1 MGSKTVSIIQ
11 IRVIN
16 AEKDDKFD
24 FLQLFD
30 KLNIPYI
37 DAVTNDGPI
46 GVYFDNT
53 TYTGDNRYIYIFIQ
67 EEKIMISK
75 NRKYTNLDRYKVDVI
90 DNLKELYKKI
100 RAYKRYG

>member
-1 MGSKTVSIIQ
+1 MSYLEMIMKILDRIFRVLYEEKQQAILCEYKIEKIITNGIMSDVGSKTASTIQ

-46 GVYFDNT
+46 EVYLYIHSRRKDN
-53 TYTGDNRYIYIFIQ
+53 D
-67 EEKIMISK
+67 
-75 NRKYTNLDRYKVDVI
+75 
-90 DNLKELYKKI
+90 
-100 RAYKRYG
+100 